1 MKVASIRTTVG
12 VALLGAISFLL
23 MFIEFPVI
31 PIAPFLKIDF
41 SDVPVLIG
49 LLVYGPL
56 GATVITA
63 LKCLIH
69 AMAYG
74 MSLPELIGVFSSF
87 LASMTLILPFWLV
100 MKQHYLTLKKRY
112 VLGIVLATISM
123 TVVMSLTNWLVV
135 LPLYMQV
142 LGMKLSI
149 ALPKL
154 VLFAVVPFNLIKGV
168 LVGTV
173 FALIANRLQHWLN
186 HQI

>member
-1 MKVASIRTTVG
+1 
-12 VALLGAISFLL
+12 
-23 MFIEFPVI
+23 
-31 PIAPFLKIDF
+31 
-41 SDVPVLIG
+41 
-49 LLVYGPL
+49 
-56 GATVITA
+56 
-63 LKCLIH
+63 
-69 AMAYG
+69 
-74 MSLPELIGVFSSF
+74 
-87 LASMTLILPFWLV
+87 
-100 MKQHYLTLKKRY
+100 
-112 VLGIVLATISM
+112 M